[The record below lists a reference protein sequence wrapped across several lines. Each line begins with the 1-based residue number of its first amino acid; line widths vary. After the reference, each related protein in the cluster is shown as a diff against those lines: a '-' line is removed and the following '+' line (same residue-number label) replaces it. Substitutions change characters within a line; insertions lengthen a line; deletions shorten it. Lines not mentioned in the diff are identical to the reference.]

1 MNKLTTPMAIL
12 ILGVL
17 IFIALAFNGFS
28 MYKVTRLSEYAT
40 LKTNNFTGYSCI
52 VGISRDVAE
61 FYNLDNCNK

>member
-28 MYKVTRLSEYAT
+28 MYKVTRLNEMAT